1 MSNPEFYDLAVKD
14 LYPTISD
21 AMVVEF
27 DVPETLKPN
36 FQFLQGQFLTLE
48 AEINGELVRR
58 SYSLCSSPLDNTWKI
73 GVKLVPEGKFSTFI
87 NKDLRIGDRIKV
99 MTPQG
104 KFNVPINK
112 EQQNNY
118 VAFAAGSG
126 ITPILSIIK
135 THLEAE
141 PTATFKLFYLNQ
153 TVSSIMF
160 KEELEALKNQY
171 LERFEVFYFLSRQNR
186 SVPLFNGRFTIEKL
200 DVIFKSICNK
210 DNVDAYFSCGPEA
223 MVILITDYLK
233 SNDVDPKKIHFELFG
248 TPGDAKRKTSV
259 VKSGKSCTVTLIEGG
274 KSMYFDLEQGGDNI
288 LDAALNNSADLPY
301 ACKGGVC
308 STCKAKLIEGDVE
321 MLLSYGLEPDEV
333 DAGYI
338 LTCQSYPKS
347 KAVTVDFDS

>member
-1 MSNPEFYDLAVKD
+1 MPNPVFHSLVVKD
-14 LYPTISD
+14 LFQTISD

-27 DVPETLKPN
+27 DIPEALKPK
-36 FQFLQGQFLTLE
+36 FKFTQGQFLTLE

-58 SYSLCSSPLDNTWKI
+58 SYSLCSSPLDNSWKI
-73 GVKLVPEGKFSTFI
+73 GVKLVPNGKFSTFV
-87 NKDLRIGDRIKV
+87 NKDLKIGDRIKV

-104 KFNVPINK
+104 NFHVAINK

-141 PTATFKLFYLNQ
+141 PKATFKLFYLNQ

-186 SVPLFNGRFTIEKL
+186 AVPLFNGRFTIEKL
-200 DVIFKSICNK
+200 DIIFKSICNK
-210 DNVDAYFSCGPEA
+210 NFVDAFFSCGPEA
-223 MVILITDYLK
+223 MVMLISDYLK
-233 SNDVDPKKIHFELFG
+233 SNGVEPKKIHFELFG
-248 TPGDAKRKTSV
+248 TPGKVNRKTTV
-259 VKSGKSCTVTLIEGG
+259 VKSGKSCEVTIIEGG
-274 KSMYFDLEQGGDNI
+274 KSMNFELEQGGDNI
-288 LDAALNNSADLPY
+288 LDGALNNSADLPY

-308 STCKAKLIEGDVE
+308 STCKAKLVEGDVE

-333 DAGYI
+333 KAGYI